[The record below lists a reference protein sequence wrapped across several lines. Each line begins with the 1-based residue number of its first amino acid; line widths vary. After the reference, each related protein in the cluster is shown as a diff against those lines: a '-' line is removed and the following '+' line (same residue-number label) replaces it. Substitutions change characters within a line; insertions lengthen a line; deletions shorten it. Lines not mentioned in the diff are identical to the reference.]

1 MAIPLLCKCGG
12 DQRGGGG
19 DAMRRRLVSTLD
31 CPHLALTGVDR
42 LHPSQPEKLWRC
54 DGCGFLAVPDG
65 TALLVHSP
73 DEGYVYRR
81 IWVNA

>member
-1 MAIPLLCKCGG
+1 
-12 DQRGGGG
+12 
-19 DAMRRRLVSTLD
+19 MRRRLVSTLD